1 MNEVELKDEMNKLY
15 ILLERKE
22 RKWDHTKPYEEYQEY
37 IRPEYKKINELGR
50 QLRMIKSYK
59 LTELSDFGDVM
70 SLEHFIDCVD
80 CGGFIDYDGDR
91 IVGPYSDPSNTIY
104 AFIPPANPTLRNSEL
119 LSKLERLFSKKKS

>member
-80 CGGFIDYDGDR
+80 CGGFIDYDGFGHYVKD
-91 IVGPYSDPSNTIY
+91 GKESDVEIHPSDIKHNMVRKDFDTIIW
-104 AFIPPANPTLRNSEL
+104 FNR
-119 LSKLERLFSKKKS
+119 